1 MPGLKCFCSKPGHLG
16 RFAVLV
22 RMSFLAVIAGR
33 LLSACVTDPGAVSL
47 PMNAGI
53 DVTLTPVSSF
63 GTAGSPN
70 MIAGENSLQLGY
82 AAAVAATGNV
92 IYVIDAAASGLVRL
106 DEASGEVRLLYE
118 LRDTNTAGLHVSQD
132 MIIQVV
138 DRYNRAVIELD
149 QSGWERRRF
158 SDSRLIPAPVD
169 VTQTNWGSTILIA
182 DELSQ
187 RLAMFDSMSNPTGLF
202 TSTLSPVAAAA
213 SIQAVAATAN
223 FVFILDG
230 VSREVIQLDLSGR
243 PFGTH
248 GEDALLAPM
257 ALAVDECQR
266 IFVADGHPDG
276 LFVTSP
282 EFYGSNTRASLPPEV
297 TPAVTDLWVDNNS
310 LYVAAGNMGV
320 YVMAIDPPCMGP

>member
-1 MPGLKCFCSKPGHLG
+1 MVAIC
-16 RFAVLV
+16 
-22 RMSFLAVIAGR
+22 
-33 LLSACVTDPGAVSL
+33 LLNACVSEQGVVSL

-53 DVTLTPVSSF
+53 DVTLIPVSSF
-63 GTAGSPN
+63 GAAGSPG
-70 MIAGENSLQLGY
+70 MIPGENPKQLGY
-82 AAAVAATGNV
+82 AAAIAATGNV
-92 IYVIDAAASGLVRL
+92 IYVIDAAASGLVSV

-118 LRDTNTAGLHVSQD
+118 LRDTNTSGLHVSQD
-132 MIIQVV
+132 MIIHVV
-138 DRYNRAVIELD
+138 DRYNRAVIEID

-202 TSTLSPVAAAA
+202 TTTLSPVAVAA
-213 SIQAVAATAN
+213 SIRAIAATAN
-223 FVFILDG
+223 YVFVLDG
-230 VSREVIQLDLSGR
+230 ASREVTQLDLSGR

-248 GEDALLAPM
+248 GEDALLAPV

-266 IFVADGHPDG
+266 LFIADGHSDG

-297 TPAVTDLWVDNNS
+297 TTAVTDLWVDNNS
-310 LYVAAGNMGV
+310 LYVAAGNLGV

>member
-1 MPGLKCFCSKPGHLG
+1 MNF
-16 RFAVLV
+16 LV
-22 RMSFLAVIAGR
+22 VIAGC
-33 LLSACVTDPGAVSL
+33 LFSGCVSEPGAVSL

-53 DVTLTPVSSF
+53 EVTLTPVSSF
-63 GTAGSPN
+63 GTAGGPN
-70 MIAGENSLQLGY
+70 MIAGQNPVRLGY

-106 DEASGEVRLLYE
+106 DEASGEVRFLYE
-118 LRDTNTAGLHVSQD
+118 LRDANTAGLHVSRD

-138 DRYNRAVIELD
+138 DRYNRAVIEMD
-149 QSGWERRRF
+149 QTGWERRRF

-169 VTQTNWGSTILIA
+169 VTQTKWGSTILIA

-202 TSTLSPVAAAA
+202 TTTLSPVAAAA
-213 SIQAVAATAN
+213 SIKAVAATAS
-223 FVFILDG
+223 FVFVLDG
-230 VSREVIQLDLSGR
+230 ASREVIQLDLSGR

-266 IFVADGHPDG
+266 IFVADGHSDG

-282 EFYGSNTRASLPPEV
+282 EFYGSNSRASLPPEV
-297 TPAVTDLWVDNNS
+297 TPAVTDLWIESNM
-310 LYVAAGNMGV
+310 LYIAAGNLGI
-320 YVMAIDPPCMGP
+320 YVMAIDPPCLGP

>member
-1 MPGLKCFCSKPGHLG
+1 LRSVRSNIDHPGRCAILM
-16 RFAVLV
+16 RT
-22 RMSFLAVIAGR
+22 SFLTVIAGC
-33 LLSACVTDPGAVSL
+33 LLSACASEQGAVSV

-53 DVTLTPVSSF
+53 DVTLTTVSSF
-63 GTAGSPN
+63 GAAGSPN
-70 MIAGENSLQLGY
+70 MIAGENPLQLGY

-118 LRDTNTAGLHVSQD
+118 LRDANTTGLHASRD

-187 RLAMFDSMSNPTGLF
+187 RLAIFDSMSNPTGLF

-213 SIQAVAATAN
+213 SIKAVAATAN
-223 FVFILDG
+223 FVFVLDG
-230 VSREVIQLDLSGR
+230 ASREVIQLDLSGR

-257 ALAVDECQR
+257 ALAVDDCQR
-266 IFVADGHPDG
+266 IFVADGHSDG

-282 EFYGSNTRASLPPEV
+282 EFYGSNTRAALPPEV
-297 TPAVTDLWVDNNS
+297 TAAVTDLWIESNM
-310 LYVAAGNMGV
+310 LYIAAGNLGV
-320 YVMAIDPPCMGP
+320 YVMAIDPPCLGP

>member
-1 MPGLKCFCSKPGHLG
+1 VSGLKSFCSKPDHLG

-53 DVTLTPVSSF
+53 DVTLTPLSSF
-63 GTAGSPN
+63 GAAGTPA
-70 MIAGENSLQLGY
+70 MIPGEKSIQLGY
-82 AAAVAATGNV
+82 AAAIAATGSAIFV
-92 IYVIDAAASGLVRL
+92 VDAAAPGLVRL

-118 LRDTNTAGLHVSQD
+118 LRDTNTSGLHVSRD

-158 SDSRLIPAPVD
+158 SDRRLIPAPVD

-182 DELSQ
+182 DELSH

-202 TSTLSPVAAAA
+202 ATTLSPVAAAA
-213 SIQAVAATAN
+213 SIKAVAATEN
-223 FVFILDG
+223 FVFVLDG
-230 VSREVIQLDLSGR
+230 ASGEVIQLDLGGR
-243 PFGTH
+243 LFGTH
-248 GEDALLAPM
+248 GEDALLAPV

-266 IFVADGHPDG
+266 IFVADGHSDG

-297 TPAVTDLWVDNNS
+297 TTAVTDLWVDNNS
-310 LYVAAGNMGV
+310 LYVAAGNLGV
-320 YVMAIDPPCMGP
+320 YVMAIDPPCMAP

>member
-1 MPGLKCFCSKPGHLG
+1 MRFVRSKIDHPG
-16 RFAVLV
+16 RRAAVA
-22 RMSFLAVIAGR
+22 RMSFLVAIAGC
-33 LLSACVTDPGAVSL
+33 LFSACVSEPGALSL
-47 PMNAGI
+47 PMNADI
-53 DVTLTPVSSF
+53 EVTLTPVSSF
-63 GTAGSPN
+63 GTAGGPN
-70 MIAGENSLQLGY
+70 MIAGQSPVRLGY

-92 IYVIDAAASGLVRL
+92 IYVIDAAASGLVRI

-118 LRDTNTAGLHVSQD
+118 LRDANTAGLHVSQD

-138 DRYNRAVIELD
+138 DRYNRAVIEID

-202 TSTLSPVAAAA
+202 TTTLSPVVAAA
-213 SIQAVAATAN
+213 SIKAIAATEN
-223 FVFILDG
+223 FVFVLDG
-230 VSREVIQLDLSGR
+230 ASREVIQLDLSGR

-248 GEDALLAPM
+248 GEDALLAPLS
-257 ALAVDECQR
+257 LAVDDCQR
-266 IFVADGHPDG
+266 IFVADGHSDG

-282 EFYGSNTRASLPPEV
+282 EFYGGNTRASLPPEV
-297 TPAVTDLWVDNNS
+297 TPAVTDLWIESNM
-310 LYVAAGNMGV
+310 LYIAAGNLGI
-320 YVMAIDPPCMGP
+320 YVMAIDPPCLGP

>member
-1 MPGLKCFCSKPGHLG
+1 
-16 RFAVLV
+16 
-22 RMSFLAVIAGR
+22 MSLLAVIAGR
-33 LLSACVTDPGAVSL
+33 LLSACVTDPGVVSL

-53 DVTLTPVSSF
+53 DVTLIPLSSF

-70 MIAGENSLQLGY
+70 MIAGENPLQLGY

-118 LRDTNTAGLHVSQD
+118 LRDTNTTGLHVSQD

-138 DRYNRAVIELD
+138 DRYNRAVIEID

-202 TSTLSPVAAAA
+202 TTTLSPVAVAA
-213 SIQAVAATAN
+213 SIRAIAATAN
-223 FVFILDG
+223 YVFVLDG
-230 VSREVIQLDLSGR
+230 ASREVTQLDLSGR

-266 IFVADGHPDG
+266 IFVADGHSDG

-310 LYVAAGNMGV
+310 LYVAAGNLGV

>member
-1 MPGLKCFCSKPGHLG
+1 
-16 RFAVLV
+16 
-22 RMSFLAVIAGR
+22 
-33 LLSACVTDPGAVSL
+33 
-47 PMNAGI
+47 
-53 DVTLTPVSSF
+53 
-63 GTAGSPN
+63 
-70 MIAGENSLQLGY
+70 MIAGQIPVRLGY

-92 IYVIDAAASGLVRL
+92 IYVIDAAASGLVRI

-118 LRDTNTAGLHVSQD
+118 LRDANTAGLHVSQD

-138 DRYNRAVIELD
+138 DRYNRAVIEID

-202 TSTLSPVAAAA
+202 TTTLSPVVAAA
-213 SIQAVAATAN
+213 SIKAIAATEN
-223 FVFILDG
+223 FVFVLDG
-230 VSREVIQLDLSGR
+230 ASREVIQLDLSGR

-248 GEDALLAPM
+248 GEDALLAPLS
-257 ALAVDECQR
+257 LAVDNCQR
-266 IFVADGHPDG
+266 IFVADGHSDG

-282 EFYGSNTRASLPPEV
+282 EFYGSSTRASLPPEV
-297 TPAVTDLWVDNNS
+297 TPAVTDLWIESNM
-310 LYVAAGNMGV
+310 LYIAAGNLGI
-320 YVMAIDPPCMGP
+320 YVMAIDPPCLGP

>member
-1 MPGLKCFCSKPGHLG
+1 MRSNIDHPGRCAILM
-16 RFAVLV
+16 RT
-22 RMSFLAVIAGR
+22 SFLTVIAGC
-33 LLSACVTDPGAVSL
+33 LLSACASEQGAVSV

-53 DVTLTPVSSF
+53 DVTLTTVSSF
-63 GTAGSPN
+63 GAAGSPN
-70 MIAGENSLQLGY
+70 MIAGENPLQLGY

-118 LRDTNTAGLHVSQD
+118 LRDANTTGLHASRD

-213 SIQAVAATAN
+213 SIKAVAATAS
-223 FVFILDG
+223 FVFVLDG
-230 VSREVIQLDLSGR
+230 ASREVIQLDLSGR

-266 IFVADGHPDG
+266 IFVADGHSDG

-282 EFYGSNTRASLPPEV
+282 EFYGSNTRAALPPEV
-297 TPAVTDLWVDNNS
+297 TAAVTDLWIESNM
-310 LYVAAGNMGV
+310 LYIAAGNLGV
-320 YVMAIDPPCMGP
+320 YVMAIDPPCLGP